1 MAFTADAIIASIES
15 RLGDSGRHVWDY
27 YRLAAGTSWCVGEV
41 SYTFAKTG
49 NKSAWYGGKPVF
61 YVPHAQEWMEKH
73 WKTVY
78 DYRAGGD
85 LGKVRKGDVVIFM
98 WTRGS
103 RDHIGF
109 ARSAGTPGKI
119 YTIEGNT
126 SGGKVAERT
135 RAKKHIYAVYRPP
148 YGATKKTVRNPKPAT
163 PAYKIGS
170 TYTVKVDCLNVR
182 TGPGTGFAKK
192 SRNQLTADG
201 RKHAN
206 GAGQLMKG
214 TRVTCQNVKK
224 DGDDIWIHIPSG
236 WICAVWNG
244 KTYVG

>member
-1 MAFTADAIIASIES
+1 MTFTANTIIANIES
-15 RLGDSGRHVWDY
+15 RLGDGGAHVWDF
-27 YRLAAGTSWCVGEV
+27 YRLASGTSWCVAEV
-41 SYTFAKTG
+41 DYTFHATG
-49 NKSAWYGGKPVF
+49 NKGRFLLPPTF
-61 YVPHAQEWMEKH
+61 YVPTAQIWMAKH
-73 WKTVY
+73 YKTIY
-78 DYRAGGD
+78 DYREGGD
-85 LGKVRKGDVVIFM
+85 LSKVKKGDVVIFM

-109 ARSAGTPGKI
+109 ARSAGTSGKL

-126 SGGKVAERT
+126 SGGKVAERN

-148 YGATKKTVRNPKPAT
+148 YGAAKKTARKSKPAT
-163 PAYKIGS
+163 PTYKIGR

-192 SRNQLTADG
+192 ARNQLTADG
-201 RKHAN
+201 KKHAN

-214 TRVTCQNVKK
+214 TRVTCKNVKK
-224 DGDDIWIHIPSG
+224 DGDDVWIHIPSG
-236 WICAVWNG
+236 WICAYWKG